1 MGFQKTWALIVG
13 IILAIIGI
21 WGLFTTSILGIGVNM
36 TQSIIHLIG
45 AILGIYIG
53 LKGTGKTF
61 NMVIGI
67 LGVVLGILGFIPG
80 AKDLLMSLLNCNT
93 ATHIVHL
100 AVGIISLIIYFAVKE
115 ESSGTAAPF

>member
-13 IILAIIGI
+13 IILAIIGV

-45 AILGIYIG
+45 AIFGIYVG

-61 NMVIGI
+61 NMVVGV
-67 LGVVLGILGFIPG
+67 LGLILGILGFIPG
-80 AKDLLMSLLNCNT
+80 AKDLMMSLLNCNM
-93 ATHIVHL
+93 ATHILHL
-100 AVGIISLIIYFAVKE
+100 AVGIVSLIIYFAVKE
-115 ESSGTAAPF
+115 QAEGTAAPF

>member
-36 TQSIIHLIG
+36 TQSIIHLLG
-45 AILGIYIG
+45 AIFGIYVG

-67 LGVVLGILGFIPG
+67 IGLVLGILGFVPG
-80 AKDLLMSLLNCNT
+80 AKDLLVSLLNCNM
-93 ATHIVHL
+93 ASHILHL

-115 ESSGTAAPF
+115 EAGSMSPA